1 MAVTGAGRTLSD
13 TQGTRAPFAPPPGS
27 SRRTQHFSRPSTP
40 VVNGVPAMA
49 FQDGRHIARRI
60 ARARNA
66 YQRLSFTQRFVV
78 HIKGVLIAA
87 EPLQYAHEVSRVS
100 VFGTVSIEDP
110 SSFLATQDLRLG
122 DLKTGVVQ
130 VLAGRNRAL
139 FVG

>member
-1 MAVTGAGRTLSD
+1 MV
-13 TQGTRAPFAPPPGS
+13 F
-27 SRRTQHFSRPSTP
+27 QH
-40 VVNGVPAMA
+40 V
-49 FQDGRHIARRI
+49 RHIARRI

-66 YQRLSFTQRFVV
+66 YQRLSVTQRFVV
-78 HIKGVLIAA
+78 HIKGVLIHT

-100 VFGTVSIEDP
+100 VLGTASIEDP
-110 SSFLATQDLRLG
+110 SSFLATQDLRLC